1 MSEAQIGLAILAVG
15 VAVLLVFGITELQ
28 ARLEYRR
35 REAAKRRHPSSR
47 ERSPL
52 AAQVDALPVIHAWV
66 CPDCGDI
73 GLARTVDE
81 REREGVVL
89 QSLGSSCGPAAAAS
103 VA

>member
-15 VAVLLVFGITELQ
+15 VAVLLAIGIPELL
-28 ARLEYRR
+28 ARMENRR
-35 REAAKRRHPSSR
+35 RAVEAAKHRHPSSR

-52 AAQVDALPVIHAWV
+52 AAQVDNLPVIHAWV

-81 REREGVVL
+81 REREL
-89 QSLGSSCGPAAAAS
+89 AKHRSLCEFYRRAS
-103 VA
+103 A